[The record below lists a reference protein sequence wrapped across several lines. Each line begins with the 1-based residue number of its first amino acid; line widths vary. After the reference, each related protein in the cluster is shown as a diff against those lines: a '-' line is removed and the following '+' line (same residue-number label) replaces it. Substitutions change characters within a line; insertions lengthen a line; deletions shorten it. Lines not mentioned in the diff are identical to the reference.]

1 MPFADLASEDGAIAA
16 LLEGLLRRQARSVLL
31 DPYANAFNRN
41 ASTSTGQDH
50 QGDVRTPPM
59 QPAVF
64 EGKWELDSL
73 ASFLR
78 LGRAAWESNGGVPR
92 GAFGS
97 GSEWQRA
104 VASVLDTL
112 EEQQAGTVE
121 EFGRESYLFLRGE
134 GEAANGGRGAA
145 AARCGLVKCAFRP
158 SDDPT
163 TFPFLVPA
171 NAYMSVELNHTSH
184 MLDAVGNSALAAR
197 ARRLGSEIRTAL
209 ETHAVVSVP
218 STDGRIGDD
227 ERVFA
232 YEVDGFGNR
241 LLQDDANA
249 PSLLALPLLGFVEQ
263 EDELYQA
270 TRRRALS
277 RQNPFWFEGSA
288 LKGVGSPHTGP
299 QRVWPLGLITQAL
312 TSDSD
317 AEISQVLDQLVA
329 AAAET
334 GLMHESVSV
343 TNTSDYTR
351 SWFAWANGMFG
362 TLIRKLA
369 EERPWLVMRDMPA
382 GVRMVGGDRASRSVG
397 DIAK

>member
-1 MPFADLASEDGAIAA
+1 M
-16 LLEGLLRRQARSVLL
+16 
-31 DPYANAFNRN
+31 
-41 ASTSTGQDH
+41 
-50 QGDVRTPPM
+50 
-59 QPAVF
+59 
-64 EGKWELDSL
+64 
-73 ASFLR
+73 
-78 LGRAAWESNGGVPR
+78 
-92 GAFGS
+92 
-97 GSEWQRA
+97 
-104 VASVLDTL
+104 
-112 EEQQAGTVE
+112 
-121 EFGRESYLFLRGE
+121 
-134 GEAANGGRGAA
+134 
-145 AARCGLVKCAFRP
+145 
-158 SDDPT
+158 
-163 TFPFLVPA
+163 
-171 NAYMSVELNHTSH
+171 
-184 MLDAVGNSALAAR
+184 
-197 ARRLGSEIRTAL
+197 
-209 ETHAVVSVP
+209 
-218 STDGRIGDD
+218 
-227 ERVFA
+227 
-232 YEVDGFGNR
+232 
-241 LLQDDANA
+241 
-249 PSLLALPLLGFVEQ
+249 PLLGFVEQ